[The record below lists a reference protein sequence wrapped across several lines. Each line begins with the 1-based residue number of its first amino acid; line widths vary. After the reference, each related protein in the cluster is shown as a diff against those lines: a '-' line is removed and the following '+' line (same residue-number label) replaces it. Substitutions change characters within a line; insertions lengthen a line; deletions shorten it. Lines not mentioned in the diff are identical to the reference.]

1 MHLPLQ
7 GMRGTGYLILAG
19 LLAVVPRVQ
28 AASSVLIWPI
38 DPVPVSY
45 THLRAHET

>member
-38 DPVPVSY
+38 DPVLEALSLI
-45 THLRAHET
+45 HM